1 MSSFGEIT
9 QNYRNPIS
17 ELGSQGTSGVFGQ
30 FRNNKLVQGSSEF
43 LNSNSLVAKVA
54 FLLLVIIIF
63 VFALNLGSKLLA
75 WILQP
80 SPSPVLLR
88 GMHDGRK
95 KKVISVDP
103 KERDSIPI
111 LRSKDEEDGVEFT
124 YSTWLFFDDIKNH
137 GGMGDHKHIFN
148 KGSGRIAGNGEQS
161 FAHPLNCPGLYL
173 KANKSND
180 EGVTINNT
188 LVVLVDSFK
197 HIREEVEVPNIPIN
211 KWICVVLRVKHR
223 FVDVYINGAIAKR
236 HELRSVPK
244 QNYGNV
250 YVGLNGGFAG
260 KISELKYWNRALTGV
275 EIVSVNNYGPNLN
288 ASDDMHIFPP
298 YLSLRWYF
306 GND

>member
-63 VFALNLGSKLLA
+63 VFALNLGSNFLA

-95 KKVISVDP
+95 KKVISVNP

-124 YSTWLFFDDIKNH
+124 YSTWLFFDDIKKI
-137 GGMGDHKHIFN
+137 M
-148 KGSGRIAGNGEQS
+148 E
-161 FAHPLNCPGLYL
+161 
-173 KANKSND
+173 
-180 EGVTINNT
+180 EWETINIF
-188 LVVLVDSFK
+188 LIKV
-197 HIREEVEVPNIPIN
+197 RVE
-211 KWICVVLRVKHR
+211 
-223 FVDVYINGAIAKR
+223 
-236 HELRSVPK
+236 
-244 QNYGNV
+244 
-250 YVGLNGGFAG
+250 
-260 KISELKYWNRALTGV
+260 
-275 EIVSVNNYGPNLN
+275 
-288 ASDDMHIFPP
+288 
-298 YLSLRWYF
+298 
-306 GND
+306 